1 MMAEIQEV
9 IGRIDDPVFY
19 RDALR
24 IAAEALGVSPQELQ
38 SGRRQR
44 TVETTPEKKA
54 SARSPLEQA
63 GREALALMLA
73 HPHLAEELLERGV
86 RVPFLPQ
93 PFRLGDADFANGAQA
108 DLFRFLA
115 SRPGQTLDTMLS
127 DEQGRVRMDELVAL
141 GAEAEEMRQN
151 DLHSSRG
158 AARETWLRLGIL
170 SRQRAMRDAPDY
182 DRKGELQ
189 AQIQVLKEALR
200 AVSS

>member
-1 MMAEIQEV
+1 MMAEIQDV

-24 IAAEALGVSPQELQ
+24 VAAEALGVSPQELQ

-44 TVETTPEKKA
+44 TSETTPKKA
-54 SARSPLEQA
+54 PAASPLEQA
-63 GREALALMLA
+63 GREVLTLMLA
-73 HPHLAEELLERGV
+73 HPHLTEELLERGV

-93 PFRLGDADFANGAQA
+93 PFRLDDKDFGEETQA
-108 DLFRFLA
+108 SLFRILK
-115 SRPGQTLDTMLS
+115 SHPGQTLDSILA
-127 DEQGRVRMDELVAL
+127 DDRARERMDELVAL

-158 AARETWLRLGIL
+158 AVRETWLRLGIL
-170 SRQRAMRDAPDY
+170 SRQRAKRDTPDY

-189 AQIQVLKEALR
+189 AEMQALKEALR